1 MPVSVILTTLR
12 KSSRFRDALSKVG
25 QNNIEFHDH
34 ASKSVLGKRVEPEKE
49 VSIIKVALIK

>member
-1 MPVSVILTTLR
+1 MTVSVILTTLR

-34 ASKSVLGKRVEPEKE
+34 TSKSQQQEF
-49 VSIIKVALIK
+49 KVPVPLEQMK